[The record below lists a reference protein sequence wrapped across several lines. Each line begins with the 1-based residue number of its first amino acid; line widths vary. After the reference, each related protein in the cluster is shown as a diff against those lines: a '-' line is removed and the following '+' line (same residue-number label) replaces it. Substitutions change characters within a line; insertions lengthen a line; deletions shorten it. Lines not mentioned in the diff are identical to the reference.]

1 MLIAV
6 IVIANRTRNVV
17 GRLIRLVMDTMLL
30 PTVVVVGV
38 TVMYLVYVS
47 PMFGNSGINQITDG
61 LIVSGGCGWETE
73 VVQLPAK

>member
-38 TVMYLVYVS
+38 TTMYLVYVS
-47 PMFGNSGINQITDG
+47 
-61 LIVSGGCGWETE
+61 
-73 VVQLPAK
+73 